1 MAVLVYGGV
10 PVLGYCHC
18 CGRPARVGRFELA
31 GWKHVFYLCSLCL
44 RDWARLI
51 ESQEV
56 QTT

>member
-44 RDWARLI
+44 REWARLI
-51 ESQEV
+51 ENQEV
-56 QTT
+56 